1 VAKVVT
7 SIKAALNRRVDLEDY
22 LVWSTIVAALLLV
35 PLFRDAFHA
44 GYIIVVLN
52 SLILLASDRLNIHRN
67 HALALIALTV
77 FSVVGARLS
86 GTPLTAP
93 ASQILGISVLSI
105 YFFSALTNLKLSLHQ
120 WMERY
125 MRVAF
130 GLAVFALITWP
141 AISFVTGDV
150 RLRGIY
156 TEPSF
161 YINATMPAMGYCL
174 NRFIQERRYGRETLV
189 FLLTYI
195 LADSSLGFLGLML
208 TALLSYAPRL
218 KGWQLL
224 AGVALLTGLMGGLY
238 VGSGNFRLRANDTIA
253 AIATQDL
260 SGSNASTFA
269 LLSNFYVT
277 SQSFLNHPL
286 TGIGIGGFAHA
297 YDKYIGEITGGDLSE
312 VASMQLNRD
321 DGNSMFLRVATE
333 LGVPG
338 LVVLFAFL
346 IVCALVKEYPYQL
359 IRNAI
364 LPYLLIRMGRGGHYF
379 TVELY
384 FFVGIYL
391 LNYMQSRAAQK
402 TGQCTEFRS
411 QWSAV

>member
-1 VAKVVT
+1 
-7 SIKAALNRRVDLEDY
+7 
-22 LVWSTIVAALLLV
+22 
-35 PLFRDAFHA
+35 
-44 GYIIVVLN
+44 
-52 SLILLASDRLNIHRN
+52 
-67 HALALIALTV
+67 
-77 FSVVGARLS
+77 
-86 GTPLTAP
+86 
-93 ASQILGISVLSI
+93 
-105 YFFSALTNLKLSLHQ
+105 
-120 WMERY
+120 
-125 MRVAF
+125 
-130 GLAVFALITWP
+130 
-141 AISFVTGDV
+141 
-150 RLRGIY
+150 
-156 TEPSF
+156 
-161 YINATMPAMGYCL
+161 
-174 NRFIQERRYGRETLV
+174 
-189 FLLTYI
+189 
-195 LADSSLGFLGLML
+195 ML

-224 AGVALLTGLMGGLY
+224 AGAALLAGLMGGLY

-253 AIATQDL
+253 AIVTQDL

-277 SQSFLNHPL
+277 SQSFLNHPS

-297 YDKYIGEITGGDLSE
+297 YDKYIGEITGDDLNDG
-312 VASMQLNRD
+312 ASMQLNRE